1 MKKLFLL
8 TAVLALCLTSC
19 STIRVNADYDK
30 EVTFSQYKTYAYQK
44 AAIDKAAISDLD
56 KRRILRSI
64 DEVMATKGFT
74 KSETPDLIVSIF
86 TQEKEQVDVIQS
98 PMWGWGWGWGWGW
111 SPWAWGGFNSVY
123 QYVEGKLTIDFRDAK
138 TKELIWQ
145 GVGEGELTQR
155 MEKKDANIKEFVTKI
170 LEHYPPQQEKK

>member
-30 EVTFSQYKTYAYQK
+30 NVTFSQYKTYAYQK

-98 PMWGWGWGWGWGW
+98 PMWGWGWGWGWG
-111 SPWAWGGFNSVY
+111 AWGWGGGFNNVY

-145 GVGEGELTQR
+145 GVGEGELTKR
-155 MEKKDANIKEFVTKI
+155 TEKKDENIKEFVTQI
-170 LEHYPPQQEKK
+170 LAEYPPQLKTK

>member
-1 MKKLFLL
+1 
-8 TAVLALCLTSC
+8 
-19 STIRVNADYDK
+19 
-30 EVTFSQYKTYAYQK
+30 
-44 AAIDKAAISDLD
+44 
-56 KRRILRSI
+56 
-64 DEVMATKGFT
+64 
-74 KSETPDLIVSIF
+74 
-86 TQEKEQVDVIQS
+86 
-98 PMWGWGWGWGWGW
+98 

>member
-30 EVTFSQYKTYAYQK
+30 DVTFSQYKTYAYQK

-98 PMWGWGWGWGWGW
+98 PMWGWGWGWGW

>member
-30 EVTFSQYKTYAYQK
+30 DVTFSQYKTYAYQK

-98 PMWGWGWGWGWGW
+98 PMWGWGWGWGW

-170 LEHYPPQQEKK
+170 LEHYPPILKE

>member
-98 PMWGWGWGWGWGW
+98 PMWGWGWGW